1 MHVQEFTHLKCCHS
15 HLGSN
20 RVAAVG
26 AAMLAAADGEHDLQ
40 AVQQVSCGGA
50 QSRQGATSALRPTVC
65 PRCTWRCRMVATAS
79 GAEDLWCCL
88 YSVRSTA
95 SGQGSAL

>member
-1 MHVQEFTHLKCCHS
+1 MQCRRQVVQLHVQQFTHLKCCYS

-40 AVQQVSCGGA
+40 AVQQGSCACTQNSHGA
-50 QSRQGATSALRPTVC
+50 VTALGLTVC
-65 PRCTWRCRMVATAS
+65 PRCKRRCRIVADAS
-79 GAEDLWCCL
+79 EAEQL
-88 YSVRSTA
+88 
-95 SGQGSAL
+95 